1 MGPVCT
7 SVYLCVPLCT
17 CVYLLCLISQSPVSA
32 DADWMTA
39 FQSQWLAT
47 GAVLAA
53 QEVGNGIRA
62 AETH

>member
-1 MGPVCT
+1 M
-7 SVYLCVPLCT
+7 
-17 CVYLLCLISQSPVSA
+17 YLLCLILQSPVSA

>member
-1 MGPVCT
+1 M
-7 SVYLCVPLCT
+7 
-17 CVYLLCLISQSPVSA
+17 YLLCLISQSSPVSA